1 MSTSKQT
8 WLQDPDLFMAM
19 DDLELAA
26 KAVVEGAIHGLHR
39 SPYIGFSVE
48 FDSHREYQFGDDLRH
63 VNWNLWAK
71 TDDLYIKEFQSD
83 TNLNLYLLMDT
94 SGSMRAENGMSM
106 KWRYAARAAAAL
118 TYLSLGSRDATG
130 CYLLGSRV
138 DDCVT
143 PKIKPGQF
151 VEILAMME
159 GVNPEGEANLA
170 NAMHEV
176 TELVKRKG
184 IVILFSDMY
193 DNEEKTF
200 GYLCDLKNMGHEVIL
215 MHMVDPWETELP
227 EKGHFEFTDLEDG
240 TKLRANSAVVKKA
253 YKQIYSDWQKDL
265 RRCCINTGINWVTV
279 NTREPLKEVIIDYLI
294 KRARLY

>member
-1 MSTSKQT
+1 
-8 WLQDPDLFMAM
+8 MAM

-118 TYLSLGSRDATG
+118 TYLSLDSRDATG

-143 PKIKPGQF
+143 PKIRPGQF

-159 GVNPEGEANLA
+159 GVDPQGEANLGK
-170 NAMHEV
+170 AMHEV

-200 GYLCDLKNMGHEVIL
+200 GHLCDLKNMGHEVIV
-215 MHMVDPWETELP
+215 MHMIDPWETDLP
-227 EKGHFEFTDLEDG
+227 EKGHYEFTDLEDG
-240 TKLRANSAVVKKA
+240 TKLRANSAIVRKA
-253 YKQIYSDWQKDL
+253 YKKIFSDWQKDL
-265 RRCCINTGINWVTV
+265 RRRCINTGIDWVTV